1 MSRRP
6 PVAKATPPRPAGR
19 EAVRLVA
26 EGARRH
32 QAGELRKAEA
42 CYRQA
47 LRLDP
52 KQPDALHLT
61 GLVAYQSGDAAGGL
75 VLIEKAL
82 AADPRQASF
91 HNSHGV
97 VLLALDRLADAEQA
111 FHRALARDPLYPEAL
126 NNLGNALQRQDR
138 LDEAVAAYDRA
149 VEAQP
154 DYADAW
160 RNRGRALHLAGRAE
174 DAVASLR
181 RALGLQPGHTKTL
194 RWLGDALGASGERE
208 DAEAAY
214 RQALAGDAG
223 DAETHAA
230 LAALLERSNRL
241 DAALAAG
248 EAALRS
254 NPRLLRAAVTAA
266 RVHRRQGRTGEA
278 LAVLDAA
285 EDGGTTPTGPPDERA
300 QAAFERGQILDRAGD
315 YAGAY
320 AAFERGNRLLAEA
333 PAARH
338 IDRSFFPRLIARLRA
353 RFSSDWVAGWQ
364 PDPAAAAAPSPVF
377 LVGFPRSGTTLLDQ
391 ILDAHP
397 ALSTMEEKDALD
409 QVRRAVDRMPGGYPD
424 ALAGLDAAA
433 LADLRRLYQ
442 AEVAGHMGDLG
453 GRILVDK
460 MPLNTIDAGLIHRLF
475 PQARLLLAL
484 RHPCDVVLS
493 GFMQA
498 MQPNAAMV
506 LFDSLESTARFYTQV
521 MDLWGW
527 YRAVLP
533 LAVLPVRYE
542 DLVADLPGEAR
553 RILDFLGLPWD
564 DAVLGYAE
572 HAKTRAISTP
582 SYHQVVQPIYRR
594 SVERWRNYAFA
605 FDEVLPLLQPFIA
618 AFGYADDAQLNP
630 LPFGRGK
637 GPAR

>member
-6 PVAKATPPRPAGR
+6 PVVKATPPRLAGR

-61 GLVAYQSGDAAGGL
+61 GLLAYQSGDAAGGL

-97 VLLALDRLADAEQA
+97 VLLALDRLIDAEQA
-111 FHRALARDPLYPEAL
+111 FRRALARDPLYPEAL

-149 VEAQP
+149 VAAQP
-154 DYADAW
+154 GYADAW

-181 RALGLQPGHTKTL
+181 RSLGLQPGHTKTL
-194 RWLGDALGASGERE
+194 RWLGDALGGAGERAE
-208 DAEAAY
+208 AEAAY
-214 RQALAGDAG
+214 RQALASDAG
-223 DAETHAA
+223 DAETQAA
-230 LAALLERSNRL
+230 LAALLERSSRL
-241 DAALAAG
+241 DEALAAG
-248 EAALRS
+248 EAALRL

-266 RVHRRQGRTGEA
+266 RVHRRQGRTGAA

-285 EDGGTTPTGPPDERA
+285 EGERETPPAAPSDERA

-315 YAGAY
+315 YPGAY

-333 PAARH
+333 PAARR
-338 IDRSFFPRLIARLRA
+338 IDRSFFPKLIARLRA
-353 RFSSDWVAGWQ
+353 RFSSDWIAGWQ
-364 PDPAAAAAPSPVF
+364 PDPAAAEAPSPVF

-433 LADLRRLYQ
+433 LADLRRLYR

-453 GRILVDK
+453 GRTLVDK

-475 PQARLLLAL
+475 PQARILLAL

-506 LFDSLESTARFYTQV
+506 LFDSLESTARFYAQV
-521 MDLWGW
+521 MELWAW
-527 YRAVLP
+527 YRTVLP

-542 DLVADLPGEAR
+542 DLVADLAAEAR
-553 RILDFLGLPWD
+553 RIVDFLGLPWD

-594 SVERWRNYAFA
+594 SVDRWRNYAFA

-618 AFGYADDAQLNP
+618 AFGYADDGQAGA
-630 LPFGRGK
+630 GR
-637 GPAR
+637 R